1 MHSSLLKEA
10 YLLGLLAMIKCS
22 ICSYQCDNW
31 YAFNRKLACHIN
43 FSWGVS
49 PVSLLAAGSRVA
61 LAWHFAR
68 CGAPFGGHFLKLRE
82 SFALL
87 ANGAANYLVPVR
99 TEAWTGKAPHRQDG
113 EFARLTASER

>member
-1 MHSSLLKEA
+1 MILDAS

-43 FSWGVS
+43 FSWEVS
-49 PVSLLAAGSRVA
+49 LVSLLAVILHVA

-68 CGAPFGGHFLKLRE
+68 CGVPFGVICFVFVLSAWQGT
-82 SFALL
+82 
-87 ANGAANYLVPVR
+87 NY
-99 TEAWTGKAPHRQDG
+99 KAHG
-113 EFARLTASER
+113 L